1 MKETQRAAQKQQL
14 GLLAAIAL
22 VMGNMIGSGVFL
34 LPATLAPYGWNAVV
48 AWVLTGSG
56 ALVLAYLLSRLT
68 RALPHAGGLSGFV
81 DAAFG
86 PIAAFLMGWIYL
98 VSIWTAVVTI
108 AVAAISH
115 LSALFPVV
123 SAGEFRPAIAAALLL
138 WILTALNLRGAKAAG
153 HFQIVTTVLKV
164 LPLIAVVVLAALVLA
179 RGRGSVAPFDPV
191 QLHPGSINAAAA
203 LTLWALVGFESASVA
218 VEKVKNPE
226 VNVPRATLWG
236 TGLTALFYVLVC
248 SAIALMLPADEV
260 AGSPAPFA
268 TFVSHF
274 WSSGWAE
281 VITLFVV
288 ISCVGALNGWV
299 LLQGE
304 MPRAMAAKGILPR
317 WLAQTDRAGTPVRAL
332 LVSAMIATVFV
343 VMNGARSMQ
352 GLFEYMLLLSTSAS
366 LWVYLACSLAAFKLK
381 LARPLAVLGALY
393 SLWTLWG
400 AGVEVSG
407 LSFLLMAS
415 GIPMLWWAR
424 RTAAA
429 VEEFE
434 HAHGIEEA

>member
-1 MKETQRAAQKQQL
+1 MQQEQAGSGQKL
-14 GLLAAIAL
+14 GLIAAIAL
-22 VMGNMIGSGVFL
+22 VVGNMIGSGVFL
-34 LPATLAPYGWNAVV
+34 LPATLAPYGWNGVL
-48 AWVLTGSG
+48 AWFLTGSG
-56 ALVLAYLLSRLT
+56 ALVLAYILSRLT
-68 RALPHAGGLSGFV
+68 RALPDAGGLSGFV

-86 PIAAFLMGWIYL
+86 PIAAFLIGWIYL

-115 LSALFPVV
+115 LSALFPFL
-123 SAGEFRPAIAAALLL
+123 SAGEFRPAIAAMVLL

-164 LPLIAVVVLAALVLA
+164 LPLIAVVVLAVLVLA
-179 RGRGSVAPFDPV
+179 KGEGSISPFDASSLHFGSV
-191 QLHPGSINAAAA
+191 NAAAA

-218 VEKVKNPE
+218 VAKVRNPE

-248 SAIALMLPADEV
+248 SAIALMLPPEV
-260 AGSPAPFA
+260 VAKSPAPFA
-268 TFVSHF
+268 TFVQHF
-274 WSSGWAE
+274 WSARPAE
-281 VITLFVV
+281 LVTLFVV

-304 MPRAMAAKGILPR
+304 MPRAMAEKGILPR
-317 WLAQTDRAGTPVRAL
+317 WLAQTDAGGTPVRAL
-332 LVSAMIATVFV
+332 LVSAMIATLFV

-366 LWVYLACSLAAFKLK
+366 LWVYLACSLAAFKLRI
-381 LARPLAVLGALY
+381 ARPLAVLGAVY

-400 AGVEVSG
+400 AGIGVSG

-424 RTAAA
+424 RTSAA
-429 VEEFE
+429 VEK
-434 HAHGIEEA
+434 IERASL